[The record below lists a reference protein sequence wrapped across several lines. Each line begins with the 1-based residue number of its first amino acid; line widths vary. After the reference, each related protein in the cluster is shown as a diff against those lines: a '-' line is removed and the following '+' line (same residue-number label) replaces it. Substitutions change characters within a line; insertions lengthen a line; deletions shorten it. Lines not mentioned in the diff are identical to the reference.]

1 MCIHTIYEDAVV
13 GMISLAPTYS
23 IIWYENIFF
32 DICPFLRD
40 TTRA

>member
-1 MCIHTIYEDAVV
+1 MHIHTIYKDAV

-23 IIWYENIFF
+23 IIWYENILF

-40 TTRA
+40 TTRE